1 MHLLPTDEDI
11 AAYQVSGNQNY
22 KLVAT
27 DKSGLNS
34 SLELKVSIPPIRSS
48 TYKYM
53 IVYRQSGFS
62 NTLNELAAFS
72 EKLSKYLGFH
82 WRSSITIEKVSY
94 LSSETRRIYYRN
106 CTSSFDPCD
115 ASQTNQINSMLFVP
129 SLNPDFKTAMEPEFK
144 ILLMSATN
152 STTDCHVNRP
162 PMVEHPIPLLLI
174 SVCGLRNFSLPA
186 YTFDDREDGE
196 TPKLKVSLTDSNNNS
211 LSMNSW
217 VQWIPEKQIIRF
229 MGNVA
234 SAKSRERETFLLTAT
249 DKGGLSTQ
257 LSIFTSMSGPLD
269 ILSDC
274 QIRTKFQID
283 KSLSAKS
290 NVFLTDMIL
299 STMVKYFGL
308 ESLSRIGI
316 VSLQRDISTSIMIS
330 WSYCAPTY
338 THYTQ
343 SSLAYQSIV
352 NSPDF
357 RGLSLLLRR
366 MFVPGSYYLHPEFK
380 SIFQGVTVG
389 LVIRAFS
396 GKCSSFPPIIGL
408 HQQYISFNVSSN
420 GVTKILVGKHWFYD
434 LEDGDA
440 HQLKLELVD
449 HLRAKITGF
458 ERWIGFERTSKMIL
472 ISITDKERRMG
483 LSTASF
489 YLTATD
495 SSGKVAELPLTIN
508 IIQSKLRTPL
518 YRITL
523 YFINKI
529 KVSYQN
535 DSSFIA
541 DRIAEAY
548 SLTSTAGIVLHSFHQ
563 DSGYVDSSSFVWSS
577 SEQNTCTSGL
587 FQKAKDHQGSE
598 GAFNELKGKFLP
610 RFELQRTVIRH
621 SCGGSL
627 TSPSS
632 HISYIRFNVKM
643 YGISVYNIPHSIFY
657 DTVDGN
663 TKNMKVFL
671 LDSQRQNVSSTS
683 WIQLH
688 PATLQLYAIMIS
700 STGAQVGT
708 SRFYL
713 QGVNSRGLSTELQ
726 VNINVS
732 EEPYTNDC
740 PITIIVKQK
749 IGPEH
754 LVDLNIL
761 NKLLE
766 VISKFY
772 NDKEIKIKVL
782 EFRKISGYSYSLKYS
797 NCSFT
802 FPTKDAA
809 RKGYDEPFRSTLNE
823 MFYKLV
829 KPDGTIQ
836 PAFSSFLSSSFD
848 VESVA
853 VSYECIEASPYPTIA
868 VVHSIART
876 CKEFRVV
883 ISKTI
888 FNDARDGT
896 NLKYSLVYPSGR
908 QLSLSEWIAFDE
920 KRKEVYGM
928 VTEDVKRRAPSLGYE
943 YRIVATDSA
952 GRSANITYRIFIENP
967 LPYMPIK
974 IIIAYNSTFNDTS
987 ATADVL
993 VDISRKIASRLD
1005 GASKADE
1012 ILINSVNLGKS
1023 ITFSHCKLS
1032 CTEADYMRL
1041 STKLQKLTFSSEPSD
1056 SFKLASMASFVPER
1070 VYLDGSSCVPISK
1083 ITTIVRK
1090 VVTFTLQKVCGFVE
1104 HEIPDD
1110 VFTDK
1115 NGRSSKDFI
1124 LSMNLLG
1131 KGLSFSTT
1139 AFVFDRGFQSFYGPV
1154 IPSRI
1159 NRQVIYNLE
1168 AKNPQS
1174 GLTGATS
1181 FILNAPDLQTFGAI
1195 SKSLC
1200 VVSATVST
1208 SINTAYSDAHIIK
1221 RFMGII
1227 ARYLNLTLQEIQIIS
1242 YTRKVENP
1250 VEFVISFANCHWYTW
1265 IRANSTSE
1273 MRSQYMKSR
1282 DNAMMAMFAN
1292 AKQTTLVNANFY
1304 SALSPY
1310 FKLVNLSANDWCKKL
1325 PNMHP
1330 VVNKT
1335 VVNITARAC
1344 SRFHYQVPG
1353 HTFSDEDGN
1362 ARDLKLQ
1369 LYHANGSSLM
1379 ASDWVSFDEVTQ
1391 TIYGSPTK
1399 RAHKENNGVHSY
1411 MLTATDQYGLA
1422 TTTNVI
1428 IEISGS
1434 APGNEAPTINLA
1446 NFQIT
1451 LPSCGI
1457 YRSTLPDNFATDKED
1472 GSMKNL
1478 RVNMKMADG
1487 SAIPHDSWIQFD
1499 YNTHELYTLATGH
1512 GRSSSGS
1519 EFQYMIIV
1527 TDSCG
1532 GVATGPIRIITQ
1544 RSSDYYYAHKFQF
1557 QSLQKANLP
1566 YLDIQI
1572 AFLGFLSKY
1581 CNDFASS
1588 FKTLSFAK
1596 LAGTEIYEY
1605 NFANCST
1612 KAYVCPNTNTYYQ
1625 GGQKIFTESTK
1636 LMNSF
1641 ATYLSSSFRIISY
1654 QNQTNYQIKPPPQSN
1669 SSSLIEIEVTSC
1681 GGYDYNMTKHFKDKG
1696 DLRYKINFQNGT
1708 AIPLSYPIQ
1717 IASSMLKIIPLGS
1730 KSSGTHFVRVTAF
1743 DNCNQSTYKD
1753 IKVRIGNE
1761 TSHSGYQIS
1770 LESKVTSGVSTVHY
1784 ISQFQTA
1791 LQIQLKNPK
1800 YDIEIE
1806 GYSRSQGILAF
1817 TWKSC
1822 YEMKDKCNK
1831 SNIIYLHSQLFTAA
1845 NITSPVFQRRLGET
1859 FSNPKLTEYQH
1870 HCNFISY
1877 EPPKSSRSLD
1887 IVTDI
1892 CRNMEV
1898 RIPANVFSDKED
1910 GDARNL
1916 RLSLFTEN
1924 NKQLPFEHWLQFDRI
1939 TQTMYGYPRF
1949 VSSLTFKRSY
1959 KYNLVASDIKGNT
1972 ASTPV
1977 SVQIRGSTTVTYR
1990 LTINGVVKYDKHR
2003 SNVDY
2008 ELSLIRKIGV
2018 FFNDSHI
2025 NDISLKRNGTA
2036 FVFSWSFCR
2045 VATSKCDCFFI
2056 KRIES
2061 QIENNKEIKKI
2072 MEPEFELVKITSTR
2086 HGVCSSQKIPQALMD
2101 KKEVYI
2107 TGGQAFT
2114 EAIHN
2119 SHFYDFEDGYTN
2131 NLTLYMTDSNNEIV
2145 TTSHWV
2151 KLNKQHVCGL
2161 VTLSQLQSSEW
2172 ALSSSR
2178 NYTLVARDACGKEV
2192 RDSFSVVMNH
2202 SRESLSFSINVYVT
2216 NAYLNVT
2223 SNCTKMQQFT
2233 HLVSSYINASDSD
2246 FLIQNVDTYVLKGNN
2261 ASDTANYTV
2270 IVWGLRNFTGN
2281 CSSHTISSYREKFL
2295 YHNGSIK
2302 RAFYDHMK
2310 IDFDVV
2316 KVDLNTTACSNGTFV
2331 PIILPPVS
2339 SDFVFPLWILI
2350 FLLVLAIL
2358 IMLCWLC
2365 WICIPRCC
2373 PACSMGCIHKQLWC
2387 CSSLCGKCCMP
2398 GGKYASMDKADLAPD
2413 IEGGVLSN
2421 ARAEPKSSQEK
2432 AGKAVDPDDV
2442 EIAAAAEEEPS
2453 KITKLSTVFY
2463 LHLFVLNLLKQML
2476 TLAAKVAV
2484 PV

>member
-1 MHLLPTDEDI
+1 M
-11 AAYQVSGNQNY
+11 
-22 KLVAT
+22 
-27 DKSGLNS
+27 NS
-34 SLELKVSIPPIRSS
+34 SLELKLSIPPIRPSS
-48 TYKYM
+48 YKYM
-53 IVYRQSGFS
+53 IVYNQIGFS
-62 NTLNELAAFS
+62 NTLDELVAFS

-82 WRSSITIEKVSY
+82 WHSSIFVEKVSY
-94 LSSETRRIYYRN
+94 LSSKTRRIYYRN
-106 CTSSFDPCD
+106 CTSPFNPCD
-115 ASQTNQINSMLFVP
+115 ISQINQINSLLFVP
-129 SLNPDFKTAMEPEFK
+129 SLNSNFKTAMEPEFR

-152 STTDCHVNRP
+152 STTDCQANSP
-162 PMVEHPIPLLLI
+162 PMVEHPIPLLQI

-186 YTFDDREDGE
+186 YTFVDKEDGE
-196 TPKLKVSLTDSNNNS
+196 TPKLTVSLSDSNNNS

-217 VQWIPEKQIIRF
+217 VQWIPEKQIIRL
-229 MGNVA
+229 MGNVV

-269 ILSDC
+269 VLSDC
-274 QIRTKFQID
+274 QIRTKFQVD
-283 KSLSAKS
+283 PSLSAKS
-290 NVFLTDMIL
+290 NVYLTDMIL

-308 ESLSRIGI
+308 ESQSRIGI
-316 VSLQRDISTSIMIS
+316 VSVQRDISTSIMVS
-330 WSYCAPTY
+330 WSYCAPSY

-440 HQLKLELVD
+440 HQLKLGLVD
-449 HLRAKITGF
+449 HLRAEITGF

-495 SSGKVAELPLTIN
+495 SSGKVVELPLTIN
-508 IIQSKLRTPL
+508 VIQSTLVTPL

-523 YFINKI
+523 YFINKM

-541 DRIAEAY
+541 DRVAEAY
-548 SLTSTAGIVLHSFHQ
+548 SLASTAGIVLHSFHQ

-577 SEQNTCTSGL
+577 SDQNTCTSAL
-587 FQKAKDHQGSE
+587 FQKAKDHQGSDA
-598 GAFNELKGKFLP
+598 AFNELKGKFLP
-610 RFELQRTVIRH
+610 RFELQRAVIRY
-621 SCGGSL
+621 SCSASQ

-632 HISYIRFNVKM
+632 QISYIRFNVKM
-643 YGISVYNIPHSIFY
+643 CGISVYNIPHSTFY

-663 TKNMKVFL
+663 AKHMKVSL
-671 LDSQRQNVSSTS
+671 LDSQKQNVSSSS

-688 PATLQLYAIMIS
+688 SATLQLYAIMTS
-700 STGAQVGT
+700 STVTQART

-749 IGPEH
+749 IGPER

-802 FPTKDAA
+802 FPTKEAA
-809 RKGYDEPFRSTLNE
+809 RKGYDEPFRSTLND
-823 MFYKLV
+823 MFYKLL

-836 PAFSSFLSSSFD
+836 PAFSSFLSSFFD
-848 VESVA
+848 VTSVK

-868 VVHSIART
+868 VVRSVAST

-883 ISKTI
+883 IQKTI

-896 NLKYSLVYPSGR
+896 NLKYSLTYPSGR
-908 QLSLSEWIAFDE
+908 QLSLSEWIAYDE
-920 KRKEVYGM
+920 ERLEVHGM
-928 VTEDVKRRAPSLGYE
+928 VTEDVKRKAPPLGYE

-952 GRSANITYRIFIENP
+952 GRSANITYRIVIENP

-974 IIIAYNSTFNDTS
+974 TILAYNSTFNDKS
-987 ATADVL
+987 AMADVL
-993 VDISRKIASRLD
+993 VGISRKIASHLD

-1032 CTEADYMRL
+1032 CTESDYMRL
-1041 STKLQKLTFSSEPSD
+1041 STKLQKLAFSSEPSD
-1056 SFKLASMASFVPER
+1056 SFKLASRPSFAPER
-1070 VYLDGSSCVPISK
+1070 VYLDGSSCAPISK
-1083 ITTIVRK
+1083 ITTRVRK
-1090 VVTFTLQKVCGFVE
+1090 VVTFSLQRVCGFVE

-1110 VFTDK
+1110 VFTDE
-1115 NGRSSKDFI
+1115 NGRRTKDFI

-1131 KGLSFSTT
+1131 KSLSFSTT
-1139 AFVFDRGFQSFYGPV
+1139 AFVFDSGFQSFYGPV
-1154 IPSRI
+1154 ISSRI

-1168 AKNPQS
+1168 AKHPQS
-1174 GLTGATS
+1174 GLTGSTS
-1181 FILNAPDLQTFGAI
+1181 FILIAPDLQTYGAI

-1200 VVSATVST
+1200 VVSATVTT
-1208 SINTAYSDAHIIK
+1208 SINAAYSDAHIIK
-1221 RFMGII
+1221 TFMEIA

-1242 YTRKVENP
+1242 YARKVQNP
-1250 VEFVISFANCHWYTW
+1250 LEFVISFANCHWYTW
-1265 IRANSTSE
+1265 IRANSSTE
-1273 MRSQYMKSR
+1273 MRSQYTKSR
-1282 DNAMMAMFAN
+1282 DIAMMAMFAN
-1292 AKQTTLVNANFY
+1292 AQQASIINSNFY
-1304 SALSPY
+1304 SALSPE
-1310 FKLVNLSANDWCKKL
+1310 FNLVNLSANDWCTKL

-1335 VVNITARAC
+1335 VINITARAC
-1344 SRFHYQVPG
+1344 AGFYYQVPE

-1362 ARDLKLQ
+1362 ARSLKLQ
-1369 LYHANGSSLM
+1369 LYHANGSSLL

-1399 RAHKENNGVHSY
+1399 QAYKENKGVHSY
-1411 MLTATDQYGLA
+1411 TLRATDQYGLA
-1422 TTTNVI
+1422 ASTIVI

-1434 APGNEAPTINLA
+1434 APGNEAPKINLA

-1451 LPSCGI
+1451 LPPCGI

-1472 GSMKNL
+1472 GSLKNL
-1478 RVNMKMADG
+1478 NVDMKLADG
-1487 SAIPHDSWIQFD
+1487 SAIPHDSWLQFD
-1499 YNTHELYTLATGH
+1499 YKTHEIYTLATAYISNSVGT
-1512 GRSSSGS
+1512 
-1519 EFQYMIIV
+1519 ELQYKIIV

-1532 GVATGPIRIITQ
+1532 GVATGPIRIIAQ
-1544 RSSDYYYAHKFQF
+1544 RSSDYYYAHTFQF

-1581 CNDFASS
+1581 CTDFSSS
-1588 FKTLSFAK
+1588 FKTLSFTK
-1596 LAGTEIYEY
+1596 MAGTETYEY
-1605 NFANCST
+1605 SFANCST
-1612 KAYVCPNTNTYYQ
+1612 GAYVCPNTNSYYQ
-1625 GGQKIFTESTK
+1625 AGQKIFNTSTK

-1641 ATYLSSSFRIISY
+1641 ATYISSSFRIISY
-1654 QNQTNYQIKPPPQSN
+1654 QNQTNYQIKTPPRSN

-1681 GGYDYNMTKHFKDKG
+1681 GGYDYNMTNHFTNEG
-1696 DLRYKINFQNGT
+1696 NLRYKISFQNGT

-1717 IASSMLKIIPLGS
+1717 MVSSMLKVIPLGS
-1730 KSSGTHFVRVTAF
+1730 KSSGTHILRVTAF

-1753 IKVRIGNE
+1753 VKVRIGNQ
-1761 TSHSGYQIS
+1761 TSHSGYQIT
-1770 LESKVTSGVSTVHY
+1770 LESKVTAELSTVHY

-1791 LQIQLKNPK
+1791 LQSHLKNPN
-1800 YDIEIE
+1800 YNIEIQ
-1806 GYSRSQGILAF
+1806 GYSRSQGNIAF

-1822 YEMKDKCNK
+1822 YELIDECNK
-1831 SNIIYLHSQLFTAA
+1831 TNLIYLHSQLFTAT
-1845 NITSPVFQRRLGET
+1845 NMTNPVFQRRLGET
-1859 FSNPKLTEYQH
+1859 FSNPKLTEHQH
-1870 HCNFISY
+1870 HCNFTSY
-1877 EPPKSSRSLD
+1877 EPPKSSGSLD
-1887 IVTDI
+1887 IMTDI
-1892 CRNMEV
+1892 CRNVEV
-1898 RIPANVFSDKED
+1898 RIPVNAFSDKED

-1924 NKQLPFEHWLQFDRI
+1924 NTQLPYEHWLQFNRMS
-1939 TQTMYGYPRF
+1939 QTIYGYPRF

-1959 KYNLVASDIKGNT
+1959 RYNLVASDIKGNT
-1972 ASTPV
+1972 ASKQV

-1990 LTINGVVKYDKHR
+1990 LTINGVVKYDRHR
-2003 SNVDY
+2003 PDVDY

-2018 FFNDSHI
+2018 FFNNNHI
-2025 NDISLKRNGTA
+2025 NDISLTRNGTA
-2036 FVFSWSFCR
+2036 FVFSWSFCT
-2045 VATSKCDCFFI
+2045 VTISKCDCFFI

-2061 QIENNKEIKKI
+2061 LIENTKDIKKA
-2072 MEPEFELVKITSTR
+2072 MEPEFELVNITSTR
-2086 HGVCSSQKIPQALMD
+2086 HGVCSSQKMPQALMD
-2101 KKEVYI
+2101 TKEIYI
-2107 TGGQAFT
+2107 KGGQTFT
-2114 EAIHN
+2114 EVIHS
-2119 SHFYDFEDGYTN
+2119 SHFYDFEDGYTK
-2131 NLTLYMTDSNNEIV
+2131 NLTLYMTDNNNEIV

-2151 KLNKQHVCGL
+2151 KLDEQHVCGL

-2172 ALSSSR
+2172 ASSSSR

-2192 RDSFSVVMNH
+2192 RDSFSVAMNH
-2202 SRESLSFSINVYVT
+2202 SHESLYFMINVYVA
-2216 NAYLNVT
+2216 NSYINVT

-2233 HLVSSYINASDSD
+2233 HLVSNYINASESD
-2246 FLIQNVDTYVLKGNN
+2246 FFIQKVSAYVMTGNN
-2261 ASDTANYTV
+2261 ASGSANYTV
-2270 IVWGLRNFTGN
+2270 LVWGLRNFTKN
-2281 CSSHTISSYREKFL
+2281 CSSDTISSYREKFL
-2295 YHNGSIK
+2295 YHNGSMK
-2302 RAFYDHMK
+2302 RGFYEHMK
-2310 IDFDVV
+2310 VDFHVV
-2316 KVDLNTTACSNGTFV
+2316 KVDLNTTACSNSTFV
-2331 PIILPPVS
+2331 PIILPPKS

-2350 FLLVLAIL
+2350 FLLILAIL
-2358 IMLCWLC
+2358 FMLCWLC

-2373 PACSMGCIHKQLWC
+2373 PACSTGCIHKQLWC

-2413 IEGGVLSN
+2413 IDDGVLSN
-2421 ARAEPKSSQEK
+2421 AKADPESSQKK
-2432 AGKAVDPDDV
+2432 AGKEVDPDDV

-2453 KITKLSTVFY
+2453 KIANIIYST
-2463 LHLFVLNLLKQML
+2463 LFVNVFHKF
-2476 TLAAKVAV
+2476 AKTTSLE
-2484 PV
+2484 